1 MHIRTAFPYE
11 TTHEDLWIPLAD
23 GTRLYARMWRPRTEE
38 PVPALLEYLA
48 DRLSDSTAP
57 RDAQRHPWYA
67 GHGYASVRVDARGH
81 GNSEGVP
88 AGAETTEPAD
98 GVEVVHW
105 LAARPWCA
113 GRVGMFGISRGGDIS
128 LRVAAR
134 APEPLKAVVTVC
146 PADDGFGPGV
156 GTGPDRAGDALLTT
170 GAHARAAAALARAA
184 RPPDPAYVGEAMWR
198 GLWTDRLEA
207 VDRFIRTGPPHP
219 AQGVHG
225 GDGNGEDGA
234 GDEGRGGTPGDLS
247 AIRAAVLA
255 VGGWHDPHRDAVLR
269 LVQDLPPDR
278 VRGLIGPW
286 SHQYPDQDRSPGPAI
301 GFLQETLRWW
311 DHWLG
316 RPGTPAPTAPATS
329 APADRDPDPD
339 GHAGA
344 GAVADPVAI
353 AVAVA
358 EPDAVAD
365 LSVNP
370 DPAPDPVA
378 DPAPDANPDPDQD
391 PAPDPNPRTPAGTG
405 AGSVMSEPLLRSYVM
420 DAHPPATAYPVL
432 SGRWVGD
439 TAWPS
444 PLVTPVTHPLRGA
457 PVLVRSPQHTGVDA
471 GRFRPAGDDADL
483 PPDQREEDARSACFE
498 FEVPGET
505 WILGSPCVRLRLT
518 LHAARGQVIARVC
531 DVAPDGSSTLVTRGA
546 LIMSARNGRDQVTR
560 RVPGTT
566 EDVRLDLAAI
576 GYAVP
581 PGHRIRLALSSTYWP
596 WIWPEPGSE
605 AGFTLDPSASSLE
618 LPVRARES
626 DTTITFAE
634 PQHSVP
640 LGVASAPTL
649 DEPRPEQRVVH
660 DVAKDEWC
668 LEAVPHHHGTRVH
681 PDGLAHTEE
690 GLETYSVRE
699 ADPLTA
705 RARSS
710 WSVRLHRAEPP
721 GAWDARV
728 EVRSEVTCEHD
739 DFIASGELLCKDG
752 DEVVFHRTWERRIP
766 RTAGR
771 RPDDDTGAPAERS
784 TRR

>member
-88 AGAETTEPAD
+88 ADPESTEPAD

-105 LAARPWCA
+105 LAARPWCD
-113 GRVGMFGISRGGDIS
+113 GRVGMFGISRGGDLS

-156 GTGPDRAGDALLTT
+156 GPGPDRAGDALLTT
-170 GAHARAAAALARAA
+170 GAHARAAAALAHVA

-198 GLWTDRLEA
+198 GLWADRLEA

-219 AQGVHG
+219 ARGVHG
-225 GDGNGEDGA
+225 GDGNGEDGENGGNA
-234 GDEGRGGTPGDLS
+234 ENTENGEGGEGDEGRGGTPGHLS

-269 LVQDLPPDR
+269 LVQGLPPDR

-316 RPGTPAPTAPATS
+316 RPGTPTPSAPATS
-329 APADRDPDPD
+329 TPS
-339 GHAGA
+339 
-344 GAVADPVAI
+344 
-353 AVAVA
+353 
-358 EPDAVAD
+358 DA
-365 LSVNP
+365 
-370 DPAPDPVA
+370 
-378 DPAPDANPDPDQD
+378 D
-391 PAPDPNPRTPAGTG
+391 PAPDPNPDPDPDLDPDSDPEPRTPARPGTG
-405 AGSVMSEPLLRSYVM
+405 AGPVMSEPLLRSYVM
-420 DAHPPATAYPVL
+420 DAHPPATAHPVL

-471 GRFRPAGDDADL
+471 GRFRPAGGDADL

-518 LHAARGQVIARVC
+518 LHAARGQVVARVC

-546 LIMSARNGRDQVTR
+546 RIMSARHGRDQVTR
-560 RVPGTT
+560 RGPGTA

-581 PGHRIRLALSSTYWP
+581 PGHRIRLALSSAYWP
-596 WIWPEPGSE
+596 WVWPEPGSE

-626 DTTITFAE
+626 GPTITFAE

-640 LGVASAPTL
+640 LGVVSAPTL

-668 LEAVPHHHGTRVH
+668 LEEVPHHHGTRVH

-690 GLETYSVRE
+690 ALETYSVRE

-721 GAWDARV
+721 GVWDARV
-728 EVRSEVTCEHD
+728 EVRSEVACEHD
-739 DFIASGELLCKDG
+739 DFIASGELVCKDG
-752 DEVVFHRTWERRIP
+752 HEVVFHRTWEQRIP

-771 RPDDDTGAPAERS
+771 RPGDDIGASAERS